1 MNVMFFHTKSS
12 LKIIFKTRL
21 NRITKHKISMDE
33 KLGGQHTSN
42 TREK

>member
-1 MNVMFFHTKSS
+1 MFFQTKEFENN
-12 LKIIFKTRL
+12 FKNRF
-21 NRITKHKISMDE
+21 NRITKHEISMDE